1 MSPHSPQAH
10 RKQAEENERFYHEVL
25 GGQNTAWP
33 KWGMVALFYTAV
45 HELQAF
51 MVERGQAPQDHAGR
65 KAVLRKNKFQL
76 GTHLAQ
82 QYQALRKSSENARYE
97 LWRPTRTDLADA
109 EVRLQKIRDELR
121 QHSSVRTLLAPDP
134 Y

>member
-1 MSPHSPQAH
+1 
-10 RKQAEENERFYHEVL
+10 
-25 GGQNTAWP
+25 
-33 KWGMVALFYTAV
+33 MVALFYTAV

-51 MVERGQAPQDHAGR
+51 MVERGQAPEVHAAR

-82 QYQALRKSSENARYE
+82 QYQVLRKSSENARYE
-97 LWRPTRTDLADA
+97 LWKPTRTDLADA
-109 EVRLQKIRDELR
+109 EVRLRKIRDELR
-121 QHSSVRTLLAPDP
+121 QHNSVRTLLAPDP